1 MMRVTKG
8 RDSTLDPYYFSGLG
22 YETGESG
29 DVEQLRRDVEQLQAT
44 VNGTPYE
51 DGLVQQVAA
60 LEEAVEDL
68 RQKGTKIEVH
78 DTEYYEEHGNDTS
91 YLNMIYVYSDEI
103 EGELVQKIKIG
114 DGVTKIG
121 DLPFIARSDAQT
133 VTQEEKDRWN
143 NKVSCSFD
151 SEEETLI
158 LTTDD

>member
-1 MMRVTKG
+1 
-8 RDSTLDPYYFSGLG
+8 
-22 YETGESG
+22 
-29 DVEQLRRDVEQLQAT
+29 
-44 VNGTPYE
+44 
-51 DGLVQQVAA
+51 
-60 LEEAVEDL
+60 
-68 RQKGTKIEVH
+68 
-78 DTEYYEEHGNDTS
+78 
-91 YLNMIYVYSDEI
+91 MIYVYSDEI

-151 SEEETLI
+151 SEEEALI